1 MQSNHPRHIT
11 ALLMFALAV
20 SAGCAATRA
29 DRAKRLEDQNQRQ
42 EERLDDR
49 QERIEEK
56 KLDSDDPDRTERLDD
71 RQQRLEHREEV
82 LDEADGKADPDR
94 A

>member
-29 DRAKRLEDQNQRQ
+29 DRAKHLEDQNQRQ
-42 EERLDDR
+42 EERLD
-49 QERIEEK
+49 EK
-56 KLDSDDPDRTERLDD
+56 KMDSEDPDRTERLDD
-71 RQQRLEHREEV
+71 RQERLEHREEV

-94 A
+94 S